1 MSKGFRNSQTFPA
14 YSLNPFCWCNW
25 ISRFLITLSWWY
37 CDCEPSYLAPTG
49 DRCTCEASPLPTFQS
64 AAASCIL
71 SPPWCGCPSCDLL
84 NRMAGVFMAEVMSSF
99 TMGITLYAKHRARHY
114 GQYIERFGLKG
125 AYSLIRQRNELTGQ
139 WWTAC
144 RRSKVS
150 GLHTELLLL
159 NFSRRPGDQVRWL
172 FFKQIFLM
180 FYSQSG
186 SEAHQCGGKDS
197 LWKADSPC

>member
-1 MSKGFRNSQTFPA
+1 
-14 YSLNPFCWCNW
+14 
-25 ISRFLITLSWWY
+25 
-37 CDCEPSYLAPTG
+37 
-49 DRCTCEASPLPTFQS
+49 
-64 AAASCIL
+64 
-71 SPPWCGCPSCDLL
+71 
-84 NRMAGVFMAEVMSSF
+84 MAEVMSSF

-186 SEAHQCGGKDS
+186 SEAHQCGGGKDS